1 MHKFSLR
8 KSAEICGISL
18 DTAFSWRHKIL
29 DALQNMQADITL
41 KGVVE
46 SDKTFFRVSFKGQK
60 NENFKV
66 ARESRYRGHSNS
78 ARGLS
83 KGQACVLCA
92 VNHAGMSIGKIANLA
107 KPCVRDLE
115 NVLNGIIEQGSI
127 LVTDSFRAYQKI
139 VYENELTHIRIPKG
153 KHINGAFN
161 IQIIFKL

>member
-1 MHKFSLR
+1 
-8 KSAEICGISL
+8 
-18 DTAFSWRHKIL
+18 
-29 DALQNMQADITL
+29 MQADITL

-46 SDKTFFRVSFKGQK
+46 SDETFFRVSFKGQK

-92 VNHAGMSIGKIANLA
+92 VNHAGMSIGKIANLG